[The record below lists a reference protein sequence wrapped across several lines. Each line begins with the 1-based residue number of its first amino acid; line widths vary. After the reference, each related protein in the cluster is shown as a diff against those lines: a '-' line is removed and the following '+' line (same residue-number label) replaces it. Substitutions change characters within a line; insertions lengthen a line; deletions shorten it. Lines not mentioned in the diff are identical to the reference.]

1 MEKKT
6 HRQHI
11 DVQTNGITL
20 HTVQAGPKE
29 GPLLIFLHGF
39 PEFWYCWH
47 RQIDFFA
54 GKGFRVIVP
63 DQRGYNT
70 SSKLSGIS
78 PYRIDSIARDTIGL
92 IEYANRRKACIVGH
106 DWGGAT
112 AWWLGQ
118 RYSSWVEKL
127 AVLNCPHPSVITE
140 HLFNNPAQRK
150 KSWYIFYYQLP
161 WLPELT
167 MSREKWAFSR
177 KALQFTSV
185 RGTFSDEEIAE
196 YVKAW
201 SKPGALTAML
211 NWYRAGLLMM
221 KPSRQKRHALRKIEV
236 VTLLLWGVK
245 DHFLG
250 QELAQPSIDRC
261 SDGKLVFLE
270 EATHWLQHEVP
281 EKVNSLLLDFLS

>member
-140 HLFNNPAQRK
+140 HLLNNPAQRK

-185 RGTFSDEEIAE
+185 RGTFSKEEIAE

-281 EKVNSLLLDFLS
+281 ERVNSLLLDFLS

>member
-127 AVLNCPHPSVITE
+127 AVLNCPHPSVITK
-140 HLFNNPAQRK
+140 HLLNNPAQRK

-245 DHFLG
+245 DQFLG

>member
-1 MEKKT
+1 MKEKT

-20 HTVQAGPKE
+20 HTVQAGPQD

-39 PEFWYCWH
+39 PEFWYCWY

-54 GKGFRVIVP
+54 GKGLRVIVP

-127 AVLNCPHPSVITE
+127 AVLNCPHPSVITK
-140 HLFNNPAQRK
+140 HLLNNPAQRK

-185 RGTFSDEEIAE
+185 RGTFSNEEIAE

>member
-1 MEKKT
+1 
-6 HRQHI
+6 
-11 DVQTNGITL
+11 
-20 HTVQAGPKE
+20 
-29 GPLLIFLHGF
+29 
-39 PEFWYCWH
+39 
-47 RQIDFFA
+47 
-54 GKGFRVIVP
+54 
-63 DQRGYNT
+63 
-70 SSKLSGIS
+70 
-78 PYRIDSIARDTIGL
+78 
-92 IEYANRRKACIVGH
+92 
-106 DWGGAT
+106 
-112 AWWLGQ
+112 
-118 RYSSWVEKL
+118 
-127 AVLNCPHPSVITE
+127 
-140 HLFNNPAQRK
+140 
-150 KSWYIFYYQLP
+150 
-161 WLPELT
+161 

-281 EKVNSLLLDFLS
+281 ERVNSLLLDFLS

>member
-6 HRQHI
+6 HHQHI

-127 AVLNCPHPSVITE
+127 AVLNCPHPSVITK
-140 HLFNNPAQRK
+140 HLLNNPAQWK

-185 RGTFSDEEIAE
+185 RETFSNEEIAE

-221 KPSRQKRHALRKIEV
+221 KPNRQKRHALRKIEV